1 MYFATNTRIVVA
13 EFDYERPQVLTGVFS
28 LLAEHGDRARL
39 IAGGTDLIVQMK
51 LERVSPACLIS
62 LAGVSELDGITPG
75 DELSIGS
82 MTSIRTVSKSGPVRR
97 RYAALFEACEAFSTV
112 PIMIMGTIGGNL
124 CNASPAADTAPALLA
139 FDASVDLVT
148 GGGGRNVSLQEFFT
162 GPGKTALGAGEILQS
177 VRLPEP
183 PPGTGSAFLKVSRV
197 VADISQ
203 VCAAV
208 MLVRDGAKIADCRI
222 ALGSVAPTPIR
233 VPRAENN
240 LIGRNGDLD
249 GFEKAARIA
258 AEDISPITDV
268 RATEGYR
275 RQVAAVIV
283 RDALS
288 TAWHRAGEAKGQ

>member
-1 MYFATNTRIVVA
+1 MYFATNTRIVVP
-13 EFDYERPQVLTGVFS
+13 EFDYQRPATLTDVFS
-28 LLAEHGDRARL
+28 LLAEHGDQARL

-51 LERVSPACLIS
+51 LERISPTCLIS
-62 LAGVSELDGITPG
+62 LAGVSELEGITPG
-75 DELSIGS
+75 DGLSIAS
-82 MTSIRTVSKSGPVRR
+82 MTSIQTVSKSDPVRG
-97 RYAALFEACEAFSTV
+97 RYTALFEACEAFSTV
-112 PIMIMGTIGGNL
+112 PVMIMGTIGGNL

-148 GGGGRNVSLQEFFT
+148 SGGGRNVSLREFFT

-177 VRLPEP
+177 VRVPQP

-208 MLVRDGAKIADCRI
+208 MLVRDGEKISDCRI
-222 ALGSVAPTPIR
+222 ALGSVAPTPVR
-233 VPRAENN
+233 VPRAEKI
-240 LIGRNGDLD
+240 LIGRKGDLD
-249 GFEKAARIA
+249 AFEKAARIA

-268 RATEGYR
+268 RATEAYR
-275 RQVAAVIV
+275 RHVAAVIV

-288 TAWHRAGEAKGQ
+288 TAWHRAGEVKGK

>member
-1 MYFATNTRIVVA
+1 MYIATNTRIVVP
-13 EFDYERPQVLTGVFS
+13 EFDYERPETLSDVFS
-28 LLAEHGDRARL
+28 LLTEHGDQAKL

-51 LERVSPACLIS
+51 LERVSPTCLIS

-75 DELSIGS
+75 DGHFIGS
-82 MTSIRTVSKSGPVRR
+82 MTSIRTVSKCDPVCR
-97 RYAALFEACEAFSTV
+97 RYVALFEACEAFSTV
-112 PIMIMGTIGGNL
+112 PIMIMATIGGNL
-124 CNASPAADTAPALLA
+124 CNASPAADTVPALLA

-148 GGGGRNVSLQEFFT
+148 GEGCRNVPLHEFFT
-162 GPGKTALGAGEILQS
+162 GPGKTVLGNGEILQS

-183 PPGTGSAFLKVSRV
+183 PPGTGSAFLKISRV

-208 MLVRDGAKIADCRI
+208 MLVRDGEKITDCRI
-222 ALGSVAPTPIR
+222 ALGAVAPTPVC

-249 GFEKAARIA
+249 AFEKAARIA

-268 RATEGYR
+268 RATEAYR
-275 RQVAAVIV
+275 RHVAAVIV

-288 TAWHRAGEAKGQ
+288 TAWRRAGEVKG

>member
-1 MYFATNTRIVVA
+1 MYRATNTRIVVP
-13 EFDYERPQVLTGVFS
+13 EFDYQRPETLAGVFS
-28 LLAEHGDRARL
+28 LLAEHGDQARV
-39 IAGGTDLIVQMK
+39 IAGGTDLIVQLK
-51 LERVSPACLIS
+51 LERLSPACLIS
-62 LAGVSELDGITPG
+62 LGGVSELDGITTDG
-75 DELSIGS
+75 GLSIGS
-82 MTSIRTVSKSGPVRR
+82 MTSILTLSKSALVGR
-97 RYAALFEACEAFSTV
+97 RYGALIEACEAFSTV
-112 PIMIMGTIGGNL
+112 PIMIMGTVGGNL

-139 FDASVDLVT
+139 FDASVDLAT
-148 GGGGRNVSLQEFFT
+148 AAGGRNVSLQDFFR

-183 PPGTGSAFLKVSRV
+183 PPGAGSAFLKVSRV

-208 MLVRDGAKIADCRI
+208 MVVREGKKIAGCRI
-222 ALGSVAPTPIR
+222 ALGSVAPTPLR
-233 VPRAENN
+233 VPRAEEN

-249 GFEKAARIA
+249 AFEKAARIA

-275 RQVAAVIV
+275 RHVAAVIV

-288 TAWHRAGEAKGQ
+288 TAWQRAQEAKGK